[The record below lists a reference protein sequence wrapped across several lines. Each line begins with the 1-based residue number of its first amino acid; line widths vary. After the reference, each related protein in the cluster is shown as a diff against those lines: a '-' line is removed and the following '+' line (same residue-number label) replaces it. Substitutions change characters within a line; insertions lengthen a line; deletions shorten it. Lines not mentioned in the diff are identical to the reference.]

1 MEEQPPVWV
10 NPGRVIDIET
20 TPEGRARVMINV
32 QGLSFSARNLGR
44 RGVIRDLIVYSMI
57 SDMDSADVTCM
68 VEPESL
74 PDRVRV
80 GRPVMV
86 EVDAEDEDEH
96 VIHLHL
102 DTLCMDSDL
111 PAVMHLFWP
120 EERRGRWFRRADGP
134 VYRCPCGAASCD
146 VLPE

>member
-1 MEEQPPVWV
+1 MKEQPPVWV

-32 QGLSFSARNLGR
+32 QGPSFSARNLGR
-44 RGVIRDLIVYSMI
+44 RGVIRDLIVYGMT
-57 SDMDSADVTCM
+57 SDMDSADVTYM

-86 EVDAEDEDEH
+86 EVDAEDED

-102 DTLCMDSDL
+102 DSLHMEPDL
-111 PAVMHLFWP
+111 PAVIHLFCP
-120 EERRGRWFRRADGP
+120 EERRGRKFRRSDAP
-134 VYRCPCGAASCD
+134 VYRCPCGAANWG

>member
-1 MEEQPPVWV
+1 M
-10 NPGRVIDIET
+10 T
-20 TPEGRARVMINV
+20 INV
-32 QGLSFSARNLGR
+32 RGPGFSARNLGL
-44 RGVIRDLIVYSMI
+44 RGVIRDLIVYGMI

-86 EVDAEDEDEH
+86 EVDAEDGH

-102 DTLCMDSDL
+102 DTLYTE
-111 PAVMHLFWP
+111 P
-120 EERRGRWFRRADGP
+120 E
-134 VYRCPCGAASCD
+134 VQTVRCSG
-146 VLPE
+146 L

>member
-1 MEEQPPVWV
+1 MEEPPPVWV

-20 TPEGRARVMINV
+20 TPEGRPRVMINV
-32 QGLSFSARNLGR
+32 QGPDFSARNLGL
-44 RGVIRDLIVYSMI
+44 RGVIRDLIVYGMI

-86 EVDAEDEDEH
+86 EVDAEDEH

-102 DTLCMDSDL
+102 DTRYTG
-111 PAVMHLFWP
+111 PVVQT
-120 EERRGRWFRRADGP
+120 GRWPG
-134 VYRCPCGAASCD
+134 
-146 VLPE
+146 L

>member
-10 NPGRVIDIET
+10 NPGRVTDIET
-20 TPEGRARVMINV
+20 TPEGRPRVTINV
-32 QGLSFSARNLGR
+32 RGPGFSARNLGL

-86 EVDAEDEDEH
+86 EVDAEDEH

-102 DTLCMDSDL
+102 DTLYTE
-111 PAVMHLFWP
+111 P
-120 EERRGRWFRRADGP
+120 E
-134 VYRCPCGAASCD
+134 VQTVRCSG
-146 VLPE
+146 L